1 MMFNYKKEPFKY
13 SQDYPKK
20 WLRLTKLWF
29 ALKAL
34 WRWVRVQRP
43 ISKLMGY
50 QYRVA
55 NDLIEIDITYQCN
68 LKCYNCNRSSAQA
81 PDNKHLNLSD
91 ISQFVE
97 DSLNQKRYWRKIRIL
112 GGEPTLHPQLNEIL
126 DELYKLK
133 QAHSDISIQLVT
145 NGYGR
150 RVNKVIGEL
159 PDWLYIENSSKTDSV
174 QPEFGP
180 FNLAPVDSW
189 YHRFSDFSNGCDIAK
204 TCGIGLTPQGYF
216 PCAVAGGID
225 RVLNKNS
232 GRQSLPD
239 SDDEMRD
246 LMKIACG
253 LCGRFRDGHY
263 VPPKLRAKILEQR
276 TSDSWIKI
284 YQEWDANKDRNGH

>member
-150 RVNKVIGEL
+150 RVNKVIAEL
-159 PDWLYIENSSKTDSV
+159 PDWLYVENSSKTDSV